1 VRATAVMILLVL
13 FELLLAFLF
22 VFAFLTGRGYNL
34 LLGTLLGVQFLLLA
48 AMMIC
53 YLLVRLPVQEI
64 TEDRDEGLLW

>member
-1 VRATAVMILLVL
+1 VRAAAVMILLVL

-22 VFAFLTGRGYNL
+22 VFLFLTGRGYNF
-34 LLGTLLGVQFLLLA
+34 LLGTLLGAQFLLLG

-53 YLLVRLPVQEI
+53 YLRVRLPVQEI